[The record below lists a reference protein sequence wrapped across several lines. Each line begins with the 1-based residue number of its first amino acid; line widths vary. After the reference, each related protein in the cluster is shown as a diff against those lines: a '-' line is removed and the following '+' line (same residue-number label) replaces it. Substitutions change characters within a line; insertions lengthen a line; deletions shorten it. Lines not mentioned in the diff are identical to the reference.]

1 MQDTCNRWIY
11 LEANIGLLQLSP
23 NTALGQ
29 KRLESTMVV
38 ARINHVQDYDFAN
51 MGFYLY
57 INYVNFNFIL
67 QKNL

>member
-1 MQDTCNRWIY
+1 MQDTFNRWIY

-38 ARINHVQDYDFAN
+38 ARINYVQYNYDFAV
-51 MGFYLY
+51 FS
-57 INYVNFNFIL
+57 
-67 QKNL
+67 